1 MKTYLAFSVFLRL
14 LAFESAQTNLPSAFL
29 EFVSLVFGIS
39 AAELDRIVKQRDSR
53 SLLWA

>member
-1 MKTYLAFSVFLRL
+1 MKTYLAFSVFLRP
-14 LAFESAQTNLPSAFL
+14 LAFESAQFRFPSAFL